1 MVHDYVQI
9 ILGEKA
15 GLTINNDFTISGAK
29 AIAELQNLLLVS
41 ASQNESQVALAFENG
56 ITLNISL
63 LPEAYHGPEAM
74 VLTREGQ
81 PVVVWN

>member
-1 MVHDYVQI
+1 MVHDYAQI
-9 ILGEKA
+9 IFGEGA

-29 AIAELQNLLLVS
+29 TVVELQNLSLLS
-41 ASQNESQVALAFENG
+41 ASQNESQVALVFENG
-56 ITLNISL
+56 ITLYVSL
-63 LPEAYHGPEAM
+63 VPEAYHGPEAM